1 MKSVSEKGY
10 AKINLHLDVTGIMES
25 GFHSVRTIMQTIDI
39 YDEITLSEK
48 EDLDK
53 TISISCDVEG
63 VPCDEKNLAWR
74 AARAYLD
81 RVGVEKGV
89 HIHIAKKIP
98 MAAGMAGG
106 SADAAATLR
115 GINRLCNNVLNVTEL
130 CAIGSSLGSDIPF
143 CIVGGSVI
151 AEGKGD
157 IMLPF
162 IGFPAGTLMVA
173 ACGGEGVSTPWA
185 YKRLDDVY
193 GFGRNSE
200 YRSKDISDLRKA
212 LSSGDV
218 TAAAE
223 NMYNIFES
231 VVLPERETAAK
242 IKMILEECG
251 AIRAMMSGSGP
262 SVFGVFTSPESA
274 ERAASTIKAMG
285 AFAAVT
291 VTR

>member
-1 MKSVSEKGY
+1 MRIVSEKGY
-10 AKINLHLDVTGIMES
+10 AKINLHLDVTGIMEN
-25 GFHSVRTIMQTIDI
+25 GFHSVRTVMQTIDI

-48 EDLDK
+48 EEGDK
-53 TISISCDVEG
+53 TISISCDREG
-63 VPCDEKNLAWR
+63 VPSDEKNLTWR

-81 RVGVEKGV
+81 RIGTEMGI

-115 GINRLCNNVLNVTEL
+115 GINRLCDNALNVTEL
-130 CAIGSSLGSDIPF
+130 CAIGGSLGSDIPF

-162 IGFPAGTLMVA
+162 VGFPAGTLLVT

-185 YKRLDDVY
+185 YKRLDEVY
-193 GFGRNSE
+193 GFGRKSE
-200 YRSKDISDLRKA
+200 YVPKDITCLKKA
-212 LSSGDV
+212 LFSGDV
-218 TAAAE
+218 MAAAE

-242 IKMILEECG
+242 IKRILEENG

-262 SVFGVFTSPESA
+262 SIFGIFDSLESA
-274 ERAASTIKAMG
+274 ERAASAIKAMG
-285 AFAAVT
+285 IFAGVT

>member
-1 MKSVSEKGY
+1 MRKVSEKGY

-115 GINRLCNNVLNVTEL
+115 GINRLCDNALNVTEL
-130 CAIGSSLGSDIPF
+130 CSIGSSLGSDIPF

-193 GFGRNSE
+193 GFGKDSG
-200 YRSKDISDLRKA
+200 YIPKDISDLRKA
-212 LSSGDV
+212 LSSGNV

-262 SVFGVFTSPESA
+262 SVFGVFTSHESA
-274 ERAASTIKAMG
+274 ERAASAIKAMG